1 MAHEFWDSDSSS
13 VTQINVST
21 KNSPQLKEDG
31 ILQIKID
38 DLRYLHQIEVEDSD
52 HNVVGVFALKYVVPK
67 EERIM

>member
-1 MAHEFWDSDSSS
+1 MAYEFWDSDSSS

-38 DLRYLHQIEVEDSD
+38 DLRCLHQIEVEDSD
-52 HNVVGVFALKYVVPK
+52 HNVVGVFALKYVAPK
-67 EERIM
+67 EI

>member
-1 MAHEFWDSDSSS
+1 MAYEFWDSDSSS

-38 DLRYLHQIEVEDSD
+38 DLRCLHQIVVEDSD
-52 HNVVGVFALKYVVPK
+52 HNVVGVFELKYVAPK
-67 EERIM
+67 EI